1 LLRSEGVQMPRKP
14 EKRTPLTRERALAAA
29 MTIADT
35 EGIGALTMR
44 RVAKELGV
52 EAMALYYHVAN
63 KEDLLDGMIDLV
75 FSEIVVPLPGGDWVE
90 AMRELASSA
99 RVVLLRHP
107 WAVSLMDSRTAPGP
121 ATLRHHEDVIGLHRA
136 AGLSMASSAHIY
148 ALLDAFVYG
157 FVIQEVALPSQGDA
171 AAMQEGGEQVVQ
183 AMPIDEFPNMHAFMA
198 EHVMQPGYSFS
209 AEFDFGLDLILRGL
223 AEAERPKESN
233 R

>member
-1 LLRSEGVQMPRKP
+1 MPRKP
-14 EKRTPLTRERALAAA
+14 EKRTPLTRERVLAAA
-29 MTIADT
+29 MTIADA

-63 KEDLLDGMIDLV
+63 REALLDGMIDVV
-75 FSEIVVPLPGGDWVE
+75 FSEIDVPPPGGDWVD
-90 AMRELASSA
+90 AMREHASSA
-99 RVVLLRHP
+99 RAVLLRHS

-121 ATLRHHEDVIGLHRA
+121 ATLRHHEDLIGLHRA
-136 AGLSMASSAHIY
+136 AGLSMAFSAHIY

-157 FVIQEVALPSQGDA
+157 FVIQEVALPLQGDA
-171 AAMQEGGEQVVQ
+171 AAMQEGGNEVVQ
-183 AMPIDEFPNMHAFMA
+183 ALPIDEFPNMHAFMA

-223 AEAERPKESN
+223 AEAARPEGIN

>member
-1 LLRSEGVQMPRKP
+1 
-14 EKRTPLTRERALAAA
+14 
-29 MTIADT
+29 MTIADS

-63 KEDLLDGMIDLV
+63 KDDLLDGMIDMV
-75 FSEIVVPLPGGDWVE
+75 FGEIVVPQPGGDWVE
-90 AMRELASSA
+90 AMRQHASSA
-99 RVVLLRHP
+99 RAVLLRHP
-107 WAVSLMDSRTAPGP
+107 WAVSLMDSRTALGP
-121 ATLRHHEDVIGLHRA
+121 ATLRHHEELIGLHRA
-136 AGLSMASSAHIY
+136 AGLSMAFSAHIY

-157 FVIQEVALPSQGDA
+157 FVIQEVALPLQGDA
-171 AAMQEGGEQVVQ
+171 AAMQEGGDEVVR
-183 AMPIDEFPNMHAFMA
+183 ALPVEAFPNMHAFMA

-223 AEAERPKESN
+223 AEAARPEGSS